1 MYINKADLDTL
12 IELEQMLFKRNM
24 VKWFRKLYEINDRLI
39 QDRNKTN
46 QKVRTIIAEKRKT
59 NKNYARS
66 KDNVRKTRQNN
77 T

>member
-1 MYINKADLDTL
+1 MYINKQDLDTL

-46 QKVRTIIAEKRKT
+46 QKVRTKKK
-59 NKNYARS
+59 NKQ
-66 KDNVRKTRQNN
+66 KLCKEQKQC
-77 T
+77 

>member
-12 IELEQMLFKRNM
+12 IEIEQMLFNRNM

-46 QKVRTIIAEKRKT
+46 QKIRTKIAEKRKLD
-59 NKNYARS
+59 KNYARS
-66 KDNVRKTRQNN
+66 KKDANIQ
-77 T
+77 

>member
-1 MYINKADLDTL
+1 MYINKQDLDTL

-46 QKVRTIIAEKRKT
+46 KKIRTKIVEKEHE
-59 NKNYARS
+59 
-66 KDNVRKTRQNN
+66 
-77 T
+77 